1 MLLRPYQEEA
11 LRVLNAYWDAGGG
24 NPLVAMATA
33 TGKSVLLA
41 KLICD
46 IAERYPPFRALVL
59 VHVRELLQ
67 QNLKHLFRLWPAAPV
82 GINSAGLQ
90 RRDWDAPI
98 IFANI
103 QSVWRSPQR
112 LGRRDLLLADECHL
126 IPHAGTGMWRATIE
140 ALRQFEPAMRV
151 CGLSATPFRL
161 DSGRL
166 DQGEGKI
173 FDDVVFEY
181 DIARGIRDGYLSP
194 LTSKAT
200 QATIDV
206 RGVGRRGGE
215 FIAAELEQA
224 ADDSAIVAGAAD
236 EIVERGRDRRSW
248 LMFCC
253 GVSHARHVC
262 DALRERGVSVEMIA
276 GTTPDAERD
285 RIIAAFRRGD
295 ITALTNVNLLTAGFD
310 VPQVDLLAML
320 RPTLSTGLYIQMI
333 GRGTRLAENKRD
345 CLVLDF
351 AGNVWRHGPV
361 DRCASVNVSGKE
373 RGTGGVK
380 VNAVAAKRC
389 PDCSEL
395 IALTD
400 YVCPCCGH
408 EFPRPQ
414 PRAKHASQADVVPIL
429 AGAMPW
435 LQLNG
440 VSFHCHEKWNN
451 PEAPRSLRVEYLCGL
466 SVYCEYLSLERQGY
480 ARLMAERW
488 WSVMGGLAPAPAS
501 VEAALMRCDE
511 IDVVT
516 HIVVTRSGKFWN
528 VVERRVRRPD
538 GSLVEIN
545 RGCHCYTAHSR
556 EAAAALPISIN
567 DEVPY

>member
-1 MLLRPYQEEA
+1 MLLRPYQEDA
-11 LRVLNAYWDAGGG
+11 LRALHAYWDAGGG
-24 NPLVAMATA
+24 NPLLAMATA
-33 TGKSVLLA
+33 TGKSVLIA
-41 KLICD
+41 KLICE
-46 IAERYPPFRALVL
+46 IAEQYPSFRALVL
-59 VHVRELLQ
+59 VHVRELLE

-82 GINSAGLQ
+82 GINSAGLK

-98 IFANI
+98 IFASI

-112 LGRRDLLLADECHL
+112 LGRRDLMLADECHL
-126 IPHAGTGMWRATIE
+126 IPHAGSGMWRTTIE

-166 DQGEGKI
+166 DHGESKI

-181 DIARGIRDGYLSP
+181 DIARGIRDGYLSS

-224 ADDSAIVAGAAD
+224 ADDGAIVAGAAD
-236 EIVERGRDRRSW
+236 EIVERGRERRSW
-248 LMFCC
+248 LIFCC
-253 GVSHARHVC
+253 GVSHASHVR
-262 DALRERGVSVEMIA
+262 DALRERGVSAEMIA

-285 RIIAAFRRGD
+285 HIIAAFRRGD
-295 ITALTNVNLLTAGFD
+295 ITALTNVNVLTTGFD

-320 RPTLSTGLYIQMI
+320 RPTLSTGLYVQMI

-361 DRCASVNVSGKE
+361 DRVDISVNGNES
-373 RGTGGVK
+373 GGVR
-380 VNAVAAKRC
+380 VDAVAAKRC
-389 PDCSEL
+389 PDCGEL
-395 IALTD
+395 VALAD
-400 YVCPCCGH
+400 CDCPSCAH
-408 EFPRPQ
+408 EFPRPR

-429 AGAMPW
+429 SGAMRW
-435 LQLNG
+435 LQVND
-440 VSFHCHEKWNN
+440 VSFHRHQKWND
-451 PEAPRSLRVEYLCGL
+451 PAAPPSLRVEYLCGL
-466 SVYCEYLSLERQGY
+466 SVYCEYLSLERRGY
-480 ARLMAERW
+480 AREMAERW
-488 WSVMGGLAPAPAS
+488 WFAMGGLAPAPAS
-501 VEAALMRCDE
+501 IENALTRSDE

-516 HIVVTRSGKFWN
+516 HIVVTRDGKFWN
-528 VVERRVRRPD
+528 VIERRVRRPD
-538 GSLVEIN
+538 GSLIEIN
-545 RGCHCYTAHSR
+545 QGCHCYTAHSR
-556 EAAAALPISIN
+556 EAAAAQPISIN

>member
-285 RIIAAFRRGD
+285 RIIAAFHRGD
-295 ITALTNVNLLTAGFD
+295 ITALTNVNLLTTGFD

-345 CLVLDF
+345 CLILDF

-361 DRCASVNVSGKE
+361 DHVDISVNGKE
-373 RGTGGVK
+373 NHSGSVK
-380 VNAVAAKRC
+380 VDAVSARRC
-389 PDCSEL
+389 PDCGEL
-395 IALTD
+395 VALAD
-400 YVCPCCGH
+400 YVCPSCSH
-408 EFPRPQ
+408 EFPRPR
-414 PRAKHASQADVVPIL
+414 PHAKHASRADVVPIL
-429 AGAMPW
+429 AGTMQW
-435 LQLNG
+435 LSVSD
-440 VSFHCHEKWNN
+440 VSFHRHVKWND
-451 PEAPRSLRVEYLCGL
+451 PSAPPSLRVEYLCGL
-466 SVYCEYLSLERQGY
+466 SVHCEYLSLERHGY
-480 ARLMAERW
+480 PREMAERW
-488 WSVMGGLAPAPAS
+488 WFAMGGVAPTPAS
-501 VEAALMRCDE
+501 VEAALMRSDE
-511 IDVVT
+511 IDVIT

-545 RGCHCYTAHSR
+545 RNHHCYTAHSR
-556 EAAAALPISIN
+556 EAAAVLPISIN
-567 DEVPY
+567 DEIPY

>member
-1 MLLRPYQEEA
+1 VAEERLMLLRPYQEEA
-11 LRVLNAYWDAGGG
+11 LRALHAYWDAGGG

-33 TGKSVLLA
+33 TGKSVLIA

-46 IAERYPPFRALVL
+46 IAERYPRFRALVL
-59 VHVRELLQ
+59 VHVRELLE
-67 QNLKHLFRLWPAAPV
+67 QNLKHLFRLWPTAPV
-82 GINSAGLQ
+82 GINSAGLK

-98 IFANI
+98 IFASI
-103 QSVWRSPQR
+103 QSIWRSPQR
-112 LGRRDLLLADECHL
+112 LGRRDLMLADECHL
-126 IPHAGTGMWRATIE
+126 VPHTGTGMWRTTIE
-140 ALRQFEPAMRV
+140 ALRQIEPAMRV

-166 DQGEGKI
+166 DKGEGKI
-173 FDDVVFEY
+173 FDGVVFEY

-194 LTSKAT
+194 LSSKAT

-224 ADDSAIVAGAAD
+224 ADDAAIVAGAAD

-248 LMFCC
+248 LIFCC
-253 GVSHARHVC
+253 GVSHAGHV
-262 DALRERGVSVEMIA
+262 R
-276 GTTPDAERD
+276 DAERD
-285 RIIAAFRRGD
+285 HIIAAFRRGE
-295 ITALTNVNLLTAGFD
+295 ITALTNVNVLTTGFD

-320 RPTLSTGLYIQMI
+320 RPTLSTGLYVQMI

-361 DRCASVNVSGKE
+361 DRVDISVNGNE
-373 RGTGGVK
+373 NHRGGVK
-380 VNAVAAKRC
+380 VDAVAAKRC
-389 PDCSEL
+389 PDCGEL
-395 IALTD
+395 VALSD
-400 YVCPCCGH
+400 YICPSCAY
-408 EFPRPQ
+408 EFPRPR
-414 PRAKHASQADVVPIL
+414 PRAKHASQADIVPIL
-429 AGAMPW
+429 AGAMRW
-435 LQLNG
+435 LQVND
-440 VSFHCHEKWNN
+440 VSFHRHEKWNN
-451 PEAPRSLRVEYLCGL
+451 PDAPPSLRVEYLCGL
-466 SVYCEYLSLERQGY
+466 SVYSEYVSLERQGY

-488 WSVMGGLAPAPAS
+488 WFAMGGSAAAPAS
-501 VEAALMRCDE
+501 IEAALTRCDE
-511 IDVVT
+511 IDTVT

-545 RGCHCYTAHSR
+545 PNHHCYTARSR
-556 EAAAALPISIN
+556 EAAAVPPISIN
-567 DEVPY
+567 DEIPY